1 MEIMWIPQ
9 LSNLVFKHIVTNWK
23 HSKNILQIKHK
34 APLCMLLCSD
44 NLSGIG
50 NFSECMSSERLVEDL
65 PSLDILLMPHH
76 RPSQQ
81 GISLCCPS
89 NPSSL
94 PPKSHSPFHFYC
106 DFTNHSSLWEARPW
120 SSPLQE
126 KKNWEREGRLVK
138 VVLEKGFQEKVGR
151 RWLDKCYLSV
161 FLSEGFGASFHV
173 VKSNDTENSF
183 TFTIGISFWVGHHKL
198 LSKQSTLSLSS
209 WDTCSHAGID
219 LPCDPPLSLQYNLL
233 YHNRSWPK
241 WHLLRQFIKVCT
253 DAFGIEACF
262 CQPTKKWIHI
272 VITDMIFIYYYL

>member
-1 MEIMWIPQ
+1 MQWQPVRDWEFLQVYEFWAAGRRFTQPGHPVNAPPQ
-9 LSNLVFKHIVTNWK
+9 AITTGDLALLSF
-23 HSKNILQIKHK
+23 Q
-34 APLCMLLCSD
+34 PLLTATQVSLAFPFLLWFYKSF
-44 NLSGIG
+44 
-50 NFSECMSSERLVEDL
+50 FSVG
-65 PSLDILLMPHH
+65 
-76 RPSQQ
+76 SQALKFSTA
-81 GISLCCPS
+81 G
-89 NPSSL
+89 
-94 PPKSHSPFHFYC
+94 
-106 DFTNHSSLWEARPW
+106 
-120 SSPLQE
+120 

-198 LSKQSTLSLSS
+198 LSMQSTLSLSS